1 MSKKE
6 TEKKNEIIRKEY
18 NHHIPEEIFF
28 KGIEN
33 NNYLINYFFITTH
46 RNLSDILFFTKKEL
60 FEFHKISNAKT
71 KEQVIIDMESCLQEF
86 ALNKDEE
93 IDLGK
98 YGLNDVITVKLDLIN
113 IEFKEPYAMINNY
126 ELGKLMDYSDKKIG
140 FGKLLLF
147 YTRHKLRRYKRS
159 DDGISVEAL
168 PEISY
173 FYKNRLAEKLNM
185 ARGTI
190 DSCIEVLE
198 NLKLIKTDVA
208 NLHKTYDGIIHRG
221 EFMCTDYYARRE
233 DSSADLELMGGKKYL
248 DRKFF
253 EKDRERRINKEK
265 KFLKKNKEI

>member
-1 MSKKE
+1 
-6 TEKKNEIIRKEY
+6 
-18 NHHIPEEIFF
+18 
-28 KGIEN
+28 
-33 NNYLINYFFITTH
+33 
-46 RNLSDILFFTKKEL
+46 
-60 FEFHKISNAKT
+60 
-71 KEQVIIDMESCLQEF
+71 
-86 ALNKDEE
+86 
-93 IDLGK
+93 
-98 YGLNDVITVKLDLIN
+98 
-113 IEFKEPYAMINNY
+113 
-126 ELGKLMDYSDKKIG
+126 MDYSDNKVG

-159 DDGISVEAL
+159 DDGISVDAL

-221 EFMCTDYYARRE
+221 EFMCTDYYAKRE
-233 DSSADLELMGGKKYL
+233 DSTADLELMGGKKYL

>member
-6 TEKKNEIIRKEY
+6 AKKKNEIIRKEY

-71 KEQVIIDMESCLQEF
+71 KEQVIVDMESCLKEF

-126 ELGKLMDYSDKKIG
+126 ELEKLMDYSDNKVG

-159 DDGISVEAL
+159 DDGISVDAL

-221 EFMCTDYYARRE
+221 EFMCTDYYAKRE
-233 DSSADLELMGGKKYL
+233 DSTADLELMGGKKYL